1 MRRVLVIA
9 ACMAYLVGTAASAQ
23 TISEPKRQDKSEHNT
38 GRTETPENKGH
49 LQPQGSTGPVDTRSG
64 GAPAESPQGDT
75 PPGMQSAPEG
85 SSKTT
90 VEPK

>member
-1 MRRVLVIA
+1 MYRMPVIA
-9 ACMAYLVGTAASAQ
+9 ACAAYLVGTATAQ
-23 TISEPKRQDKSEHNT
+23 TISESNQPDKSKYNT
-38 GRTETPENKGH
+38 GRTETPETKGH
-49 LQPQGSTGPVDTRSG
+49 LQPQGSTGPVDTKSG
-64 GAPAESPQGDT
+64 GAPAESPQGET